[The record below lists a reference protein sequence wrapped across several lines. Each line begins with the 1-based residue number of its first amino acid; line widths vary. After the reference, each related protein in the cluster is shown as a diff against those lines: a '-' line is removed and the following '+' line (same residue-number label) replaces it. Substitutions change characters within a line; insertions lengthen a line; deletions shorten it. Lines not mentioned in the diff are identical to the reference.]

1 MRGSVIHERPCVNIT
16 LLVRFVAVAEELHF
30 PRAAKKLNIPLA
42 SLYSSIS
49 KLEDEVGSPLFVR
62 NAAETR
68 LTQAGIL
75 FLETARD
82 EIAAAPA
89 PIEKPVVPAG
99 GKAKASKG
107 KGRAPAV
114 KGQPKP
120 FKKRQG
126 R

>member
-1 MRGSVIHERPCVNIT
+1 MNIT

-30 PRAAKKLNIPLA
+30 PRAANALNIPLA
-42 SLYSSIS
+42 SLYSSIA

-62 NAAETR
+62 SSTGTR
-68 LTQAGIL
+68 LTTAGAL
-75 FLETARD
+75 FLATARE

-89 PIEKPVVPAG
+89 PAEKPVVPAG

-120 FKKRQG
+120 YKKRQG

>member
-1 MRGSVIHERPCVNIT
+1 MNIT
-16 LLVRFVAVAEELHF
+16 LLQRFVAVVVEDLHV
-30 PRAAKKLNIPLA
+30 PRAAEALGIPLA
-42 SLYSSIS
+42 SLNSSLD
-49 KLEDEVGSPLFVR
+49 KLEAEVGHPLF
-62 NAAETR
+62 TR
-68 LTQAGIL
+68 AKTGWTLTPAGKL
-75 FLETARD
+75 LLD
-82 EIAAAPA
+82 EAKRQIAAAPA
-89 PIEKPVVPAG
+89 PEVTPKVPAG

>member
-1 MRGSVIHERPCVNIT
+1 MNIT
-16 LLVRFVAVAEELHF
+16 LLQRFVAAAEELHF
-30 PRAAKKLNIPLA
+30 PRAAEALGIPLP
-42 SLYSSIS
+42 SLYSSID
-49 KLEDEVGSPLFVR
+49 KLEAEVGHPLF
-62 NAAETR
+62 TR
-68 LTQAGIL
+68 ADGRVGLTQAGVL
-75 FLETARD
+75 LLVEAR
-82 EIAAAPA
+82 EQIAASP
-89 PIEKPVVPAG
+89 PPEKRSAPAG

>member
-1 MRGSVIHERPCVNIT
+1 MNIT
-16 LLVRFVAVAEELHF
+16 LLQRFVAAAEELHF
-30 PRAAKKLNIPLA
+30 PRAAKALGIPLP
-42 SLYSSIS
+42 SLYSSID
-49 KLEDEVGSPLFVR
+49 KLEAEVGHPLF
-62 NAAETR
+62 TR
-68 LTQAGIL
+68 EGRRTGLTQAGVL
-75 FLETARD
+75 LLAEAKD
-82 EIAAAPA
+82 QIAASPPPQKRIA
-89 PIEKPVVPAG
+89 PAG

>member
-1 MRGSVIHERPCVNIT
+1 MNIT

-30 PRAAKKLNIPLA
+30 PRAAQALKIPLA
-42 SLYSSIS
+42 SLYSSIA
-49 KLEDEVGSPLFVR
+49 KLEDEVGAPLFVR
-62 NAAETR
+62 SSAGTR
-68 LTQAGIL
+68 LTQAGEL
-75 FLETARD
+75 FLATAKD

-89 PIEKPVVPAG
+89 PVEKPVVPAG

-120 FKKRQG
+120 YKKRQG

>member
-1 MRGSVIHERPCVNIT
+1 MNTT
-16 LLVRFVAVAEELHF
+16 LLQRFVAAAEELHF
-30 PRAAKKLNIPLA
+30 PRAAQALSIPLP
-42 SLYSSIS
+42 SLYSSID
-49 KLEDEVGSPLFVR
+49 KLEAEVGHPLFTRDDGRV
-62 NAAETR
+62 R
-68 LTQAGIL
+68 LTQAGAL
-75 FLETARD
+75 LLVEAKAQL
-82 EIAAAPA
+82 AASPPPPKRVA
-89 PIEKPVVPAG
+89 PAG

>member
-1 MRGSVIHERPCVNIT
+1 VNISQ
-16 LLVRFVAVAEELHF
+16 LQRFVAVVDEDVHF
-30 PRAAKKLNIPLA
+30 PRAAESLGIPLA
-42 SLYSSIS
+42 SLNSSMD
-49 KLEDEVGSPLFVR
+49 KLEAEVGHPLFVR
-62 NAAETR
+62 SKSGFT
-68 LTQAGIL
+68 LTPAGKLLLDEAKRQIAQAP
-75 FLETARD
+75 EAPK
-82 EIAAAPA
+82 APA
-89 PIEKPVVPAG
+89 KPAG